1 MPSKSKLW
9 LLVVGMTAVLAAV
22 FTSACGDSGK
32 TKPSSEELAP
42 VQELRLNLVAEPETI
57 DPNLASDAV
66 SIGVA
71 RQLYSGLLAF
81 DKDLNLAPALASEV
95 PSLSN
100 GGISADGL
108 TYTFKLREDAKW
120 SDGQPITAADVV
132 YSVKRLL
139 APETA
144 ASYASVYFD
153 IKGAAEYATAL
164 GDPENP
170 TPVDE
175 ATLSQL
181 RDAVGVE
188 AVDEH
193 TLRITLVQPRYTFV
207 YLAAI
212 WSMYPLRQDIVEGMG
227 DSWTEPGKNVSSGP
241 FVLSEWVH
249 NDYMTLTPN
258 PYWYG
263 EKPKLQKLVLKMIG
277 DPNAAYAAYLNGE
290 LDVVAVPPSNIKVA
304 EGDSDLSR
312 QLVRSV
318 DMGTNAYEFNVKV
331 APFDDPK
338 VRQAFAMAIDREA
351 FVNKVDFGVGEVAY
365 SLIPPGTAG
374 YDPSVGQELAYN
386 PQKAKELLAEAGYGD
401 GNLPDVTIQFAD
413 VGGSQLDA
421 EFAQGQLEQNLGV
434 NVKLEPLEPRA
445 FAATVMQGQFMIIP
459 MGWGADFPD
468 PDSWLPQNFGTGAG
482 NNLAGY
488 SNAEFDALVQQA
500 VAEPDAEKRLALWS
514 QAQQLLVKDA
524 AAIFVSYSERVRLVK
539 PYVKNL
545 ILTGMDAG
553 LDGELFLADTYIVK
567 H

>member
-1 MPSKSKLW
+1 MLSKSKLW
-9 LLVVGMTAVLAAV
+9 LLLIGMTAVLAAV
-22 FTSACGDSGK
+22 FTSACGDNEK
-32 TKPSSEELAP
+32 AKPSGEGLAP
-42 VQELRLNLVAEPETI
+42 AQELRLNIGEEPVTI
-57 DPNLASDAV
+57 DPNLAFDAV
-66 SIGVA
+66 SIGVV

-81 DKDLNLAPALASEV
+81 DKDLNLVPALASEI
-95 PSLSN
+95 PSQSN

-120 SDGQPITAADVV
+120 SDGQPITAADVE

-139 APETA
+139 DPETA
-144 ASYASVYFD
+144 SSYASVYFD
-153 IKGAAEYATAL
+153 IQGAAEYTMAM

-175 ATLSQL
+175 ATLAGL

-193 TLRITLVQPRYTFV
+193 TLQVTLVQPRYTFV

-212 WSMYPLRQDIVEGMG
+212 WSIYPLRQDIVEGLG
-227 DSWTEPGKNVSSGP
+227 DAWTEPGKHVSSGP

-249 NDYMTLTPN
+249 NDHMTLTPN

-263 EKPKLQKLVLKMIG
+263 EQPKLQKLVLKMIG

-290 LDVVAVPPSNIKVA
+290 LDVVAVPPSNIKSA
-304 EGDSDLSR
+304 EGDSNLSQ

-318 DMGTNAYEFNVKV
+318 DMGTNAYEFNVN
-331 APFDDPK
+331 APPFDNPK

-351 FVNKVDFGVGEVAY
+351 FVDKVLFGVGEVAY

-374 YDPSVGQELAYN
+374 YDPSVGQELAYD

-401 GNLPDVTIQFAD
+401 GNLPEVSIQFAD
-413 VGGSQLDA
+413 VGGTQLDA
-421 EFAQGQLEQNLGV
+421 EFAQGQLEENLGV

-445 FAATVMQGQFMIIP
+445 FAATVMQGQFMIVP
-459 MGWGADFPD
+459 MGWGADYPD
-468 PDSWLPQNFGTGAG
+468 PDSWLPQNFGTDGG
-482 NNLAGY
+482 SNFAGY

-500 VAEPDAEKRLALWS
+500 VAEPDPEKRLALWS
-514 QAQQLLVKDA
+514 QAQQLLVDDA
-524 AAIFVSYSERVRLVK
+524 AAIFVSYRERVRLVK

-553 LDGELFLADTYIVK
+553 LDGELFLTETYIVE